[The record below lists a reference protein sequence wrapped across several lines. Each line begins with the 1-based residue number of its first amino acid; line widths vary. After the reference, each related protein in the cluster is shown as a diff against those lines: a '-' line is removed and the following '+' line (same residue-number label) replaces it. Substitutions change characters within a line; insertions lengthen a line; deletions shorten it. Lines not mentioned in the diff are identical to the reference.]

1 MVRKRY
7 LVHLS
12 DTERTHL
19 LALTRKGRRAVRLLR
34 RAQILL
40 LVDAGATDATIAT
53 SMHVGA
59 ATVARTRRKFAEG
72 GLQRALT
79 ERPRPGRERRLDGRQ
94 EAHLVALACSQPPA
108 GRERWT
114 MQLLADRLVTLGVV
128 ETISDETVRR
138 VLKKGA
144 SNRG

>member
-1 MVRKRY
+1 MARKRY
-7 LVHLS
+7 LVALS
-12 DTERTHL
+12 DDERTHL
-19 LALTRKGRRAVRLLR
+19 LALTRKGTSAARTLR

-40 LVDAGATDATIAT
+40 LVDEGATDATIAA
-53 SMHVGA
+53 SVHVGA

-94 EAHLVALACSQPPA
+94 EAHLVALACSQPPD
-108 GRERWT
+108 GRKDWT
-114 MQLLADRLVTLGVV
+114 MQLLADRLMTLGVV
-128 ETISDETVRR
+128 ATISDETVRR
-138 VLKKGA
+138 VLKKGG